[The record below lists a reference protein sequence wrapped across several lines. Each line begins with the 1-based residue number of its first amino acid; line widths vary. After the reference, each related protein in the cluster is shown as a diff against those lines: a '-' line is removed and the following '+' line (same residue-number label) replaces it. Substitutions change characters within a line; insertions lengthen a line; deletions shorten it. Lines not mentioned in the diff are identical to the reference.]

1 MIYVKIVSVNE
12 IQLAKGGKNM
22 LRTWEFGTIRIVKS
36 VTIFDAYIR
45 DDVLG
50 QYSYYQLAE
59 DGEIVAVD
67 NWKTK

>member
-1 MIYVKIVSVNE
+1 
-12 IQLAKGGKNM
+12 M
-22 LRTWEFGTIRIVKS
+22 LRTWEFWTIRIVKN
-36 VTIFDAYIR
+36 VTIFDTYIR

-67 NWKTK
+67 NWETK